1 MNSQRLQNP
10 SSRVGASRRRP
21 TLQMPQIYL
30 PGEFGF
36 CAIIFPVSTYMERE
50 AQIQQASRQNMNFKK
65 IYQKLEANKYILIG
79 AGVGLLFWALESAVM
94 SLALGMGDFVT
105 QVFRP
110 SLHEIWQRSLFF
122 FLNFGA
128 GIHFQFVMNKRMQAE
143 ARLRQRNRELAALHA
158 VSTSI
163 SQSKNLGQILHD
175 TLDEVLQLDFL
186 GGGAKGMV
194 FLTTPASDRMTLAA
208 SRGARFDHPCVAN
221 PPRIGECLCG
231 QAAATGQMITHN
243 FIEQNRQH
251 SRHWT
256 AKPHQDIC
264 LPLKARDQ
272 VLGVMNVRLPVD
284 RVIGE
289 NETAVLTAVSDQI
302 AIAIENAQLS
312 QQKEQAIT
320 AERERIGRDLHD
332 GLAQVLGYIST
343 KTKAAQILL
352 SQGKTD
358 IANQYLRQL
367 EKAAHDIS
375 LEVREAI
382 LGLKLTGQTGDGL
395 NASMREMIRRF
406 SRLSALLIHLNVAD
420 EVDNLPLTP
429 ETEIQLLRITQEALS
444 NVRKH
449 ANATRAWVS
458 LLIHRDDLVLTIA
471 DDGAGFDR
479 DQIDQKEA
487 ISFGLANMQER
498 AEMIRGVFELD
509 AEVGAGTRVQV
520 RLPQA
525 VKVDT

>member
-1 MNSQRLQNP
+1 
-10 SSRVGASRRRP
+10 
-21 TLQMPQIYL
+21 
-30 PGEFGF
+30 
-36 CAIIFPVSTYMERE
+36 
-50 AQIQQASRQNMNFKK
+50 MNFKE
-65 IYQKLEANKYILIG
+65 IYQKLNANKYILIG
-79 AGVGLLFWALESAVM
+79 AGVGMLFWVVESAVM
-94 SLALGMGDFVT
+94 SLALGMGDFRT
-105 QVFRP
+105 QLFRP
-110 SLHEIWQRSLFF
+110 NLHEIWQRSLFF

-143 ARLRQRNRELAALHA
+143 ARLRQRNRELAALYA

-175 TLDEVLQLDFL
+175 TLDEALQLDFL
-186 GGGAKGMV
+186 GKEAKGMV

-231 QAAATGQMITHN
+231 KAAETGEIIIYD
-243 FIEQNRQH
+243 FIEQNGPH
-251 SRHWT
+251 SRHRS
-256 AKPHQDIC
+256 AKPHQDVC

-272 VLGVMNVRLPVD
+272 VLGVMNLRLPVD

-312 QQKEQAIT
+312 QQKEQAIR

-332 GLAQVLGYIST
+332 GLAQVLGYVSA
-343 KTKAAQILL
+343 KSKAAQIVLA
-352 SQGKTD
+352 QGKTD
-358 IANQYLRQL
+358 IANQYLCQL
-367 EKAAHDIS
+367 EKATHDIS

-382 LGLKLTGQTGDGL
+382 LGLKLASQTGDGL

-406 SRLSALLIHLNVAD
+406 GRLSNLLIHLNVAD

-458 LLIHRDDLVLTIA
+458 LLIHEDDLLLTIA
-471 DDGAGFDR
+471 DDGVGFDLDR
-479 DQIDQKEA
+479 SDQQETV
-487 ISFGLANMQER
+487 SFGLANMQER
-498 AEMIRGVFELD
+498 AEMIGGVFELE
-509 AEVGAGTRVQV
+509 AEAGAGTRVQV
-520 RLPQA
+520 RLLQA
-525 VKVDT
+525 VKADT